1 MGKQACWTT
10 DLGPVNWPEFTADQV
25 AGRHPDLIKL
35 GRNRYLN
42 RRRIFRIL
50 MAGHYAQLVL
60 DNGHVETVRL
70 LYFNSQELLGLPNL
84 VHLEPRCAGLYRSVN
99 LRDWSYELARASAER
114 LQADFATAR
123 ELIGNLIWQAYRY
136 RDRGIVTEY
145 GDNHRRFFYDPLTTT
160 LNRAGFGQRR
170 GHYVVFEELFSQFV
184 ARDRFFTPRDFGF
197 RDPAPH
203 LRHIGST
210 RPQLLL
216 VVEKD
221 TVLEQAQQLAAE
233 FGISYVVLGGKPSLT
248 ASQYLAEALQ
258 PYGPVVVLALVDYD
272 PGGWI
277 TGSSQVDHLRQF
289 GLTVRG
295 DAVYLVIP
303 KLFSAEEI
311 DLYALPCKTRPP
323 RVAAE
328 VAAWLVKSGGIGGE
342 PLSLLADNLS
352 PERLRER
359 VTQVLAELNC

>member
-1 MGKQACWTT
+1 
-10 DLGPVNWPEFTADQV
+10 
-25 AGRHPDLIKL
+25 
-35 GRNRYLN
+35 
-42 RRRIFRIL
+42 
-50 MAGHYAQLVL
+50 
-60 DNGHVETVRL
+60 
-70 LYFNSQELLGLPNL
+70 
-84 VHLEPRCAGLYRSVN
+84 
-99 LRDWSYELARASAER
+99 
-114 LQADFATAR
+114 
-123 ELIGNLIWQAYRY
+123 LIWQAYRY